1 MVWPVDD
8 LVRLAEIIA
17 DVALGDPLSL
27 ALVAVGALLMGGS
40 ILVVGYLTLA
50 GLVTAAISS

>member
-17 DVALGDPLSL
+17 DVAAGDPLSL
-27 ALVAVGALLMGGS
+27 ALVVVGGLLMGGS
-40 ILVVGYLTLA
+40 ILAVGYLTLA
-50 GLVTAAISS
+50 GLFTATVSP